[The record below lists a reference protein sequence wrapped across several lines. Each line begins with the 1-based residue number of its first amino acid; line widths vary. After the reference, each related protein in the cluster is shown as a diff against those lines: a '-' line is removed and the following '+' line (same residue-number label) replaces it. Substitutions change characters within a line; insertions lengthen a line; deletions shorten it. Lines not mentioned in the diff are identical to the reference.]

1 MRKGCIV
8 FSVIGTVLAVLAF
21 AVFCIQIFAFDG
33 GFYVKE
39 YEKYETANYVGVSA
53 EELEGATEA
62 LLSYLQDGRDDL
74 DYEIT
79 LNGAQR
85 QYYNEREKA
94 HMVDVKALYQAAVT
108 FMVWGA
114 VCAAGL
120 FAACFIIWKR
130 KALPFVLK
138 GIYSAAFVILAA
150 FAALAVWA
158 AIDFNGFW
166 TDFHLVFFR
175 NNLWLL
181 DPRTDLM
188 IRMFSSGF
196 FFDLVFKILALF
208 LGVLVPAAIAARI
221 AHKRLAVK

>member
-1 MRKGCIV
+1 MRKGCLV
-8 FSVIGTVLAVLAF
+8 FSAVGTVLAVMAL
-21 AVFCIQIFAFDG
+21 AVFCIQIFSFNRD
-33 GFYVKE
+33 FYAEE
-39 YEKYETANYVGVSA
+39 YAKDKTAETVGVS
-53 EELEGATEA
+53 EDELEDATDA
-62 LLSYLQDGRDDL
+62 LLSYIQGGREDL
-74 DYEIT
+74 DLSVT
-79 LNGAQR
+79 MDGAQR

-94 HMVDVKALYQAAVT
+94 HMVDVRALYLSAVN

-114 VCAAGL
+114 VCAAAL

-130 KALPFVLK
+130 KALSAVLE
-138 GIYSAAFVILAA
+138 GIYKTATVILAA

-166 TDFHLVFFR
+166 VSFHLVFFR
-175 NNLWLL
+175 NDLWLL

-208 LGVLVPAAIAARI
+208 LGVLITAAVIARI
-221 AHKRLAVK
+221 AYKRRTVK